1 MCIRDRAKAIVDG
14 APKTLKEAVSKDE
27 AEAMK
32 AKPVSYTHLNAA
44 RAEAGSAVPA
54 AVKAYFIILI
64 GFKSAVSRGHLK
76 RQRDICAERHGGS

>member
-1 MCIRDRAKAIVDG
+1 MGAEQNVKSSVCIGCNAGFALQT
-14 APKTLKEAVSKDE
+14 A
-27 AEAMK
+27 AE
-32 AKPVSYTHLNAA
+32 VNAA

-54 AVKAYFIILI
+54 ALKAYFIILI